1 MNLYWVYALPNWLF
15 GVLTVAVT
23 VAIGLGGLW
32 ATRKWVLRIHGEE
45 HSHNEVVGFYLGAVC
60 LFYGI
65 TLGLLAVGTWQ
76 TYTEVETRVGEEAA
90 TVGGLYRDVS
100 TLPDPARTELQ
111 TDLRRY
117 TREVIDVAWP
127 LQRQGVVP
135 VSEGGVLSAFQK
147 HLSTFEPTTESQ
159 KALYAQA
166 LREFSQLT
174 ELRGRRLQSVN
185 AGLPA
190 WLWIIVLAGA
200 FLNIAISWFFYMKS
214 WSMHVWMTIMLC
226 SLLGLLIF
234 LLGTLDNPFR
244 GEISISSQPF
254 ELVYERRM
262 QAEQ

>member
-15 GVLTVAVT
+15 GVLTVPVT

-32 ATRKWVLRIHGEE
+32 VTRKWVLRIHGEE

-90 TVGGLYRDVS
+90 TAGGLYRDVS
-100 TLPDPARTELQ
+100 SLPDPTRAQLQ
-111 TDLRRY
+111 ADLRRY
-117 TREVIDVAWP
+117 AREVIDVAWP
-127 LQRQGVVP
+127 LQRRGIVP
-135 VSEGGVLSAFQK
+135 VSEGVVLNELQK
-147 HLSTFEPTTESQ
+147 HLSTFEPTTEAQ
-159 KALYAQA
+159 KAMYAEA
-166 LREFSQLT
+166 LRGFNQLT

-244 GEISISSQPF
+244 GEISVSPQPQR
-254 ELVYERRM
+254 VH
-262 QAEQ
+262 

>member
-1 MNLYWVYALPNWLF
+1 MNLYWVYAIPNWLF

-32 ATRKWVLRIHGEE
+32 VTRKWVLRIHGKE

-90 TVGGLYRDVS
+90 IAGGLYRDVS
-100 TLPDPARTELQ
+100 SLPDPNRAQLQ

-127 LQRQGVVP
+127 LQRQGIVP
-135 VSEGGVLSAFQK
+135 VSEGDVLNDIQT
-147 HLSTFEPTTESQ
+147 HLSTFEPRTEGQ
-159 KALYAQA
+159 KALYAET
-166 LREFSQLT
+166 LRGFNQLAQ
-174 ELRGRRLQSVN
+174 LRGRRLQSVN
-185 AGLPA
+185 AGLPG
-190 WLWIIVLAGA
+190 WLWVTVLTGA
-200 FLNIAISWFFYMKS
+200 FLNIAISWFFYLKS
-214 WSMHVWMTIMLC
+214 WSMHVWMTVMLC
-226 SLLGLLIF
+226 ALLGLLIF

-244 GEISISSQPF
+244 GEMSVSSQPF
-254 ELVYERRM
+254 ELVYQRRM
-262 QAEQ
+262 QAGQ